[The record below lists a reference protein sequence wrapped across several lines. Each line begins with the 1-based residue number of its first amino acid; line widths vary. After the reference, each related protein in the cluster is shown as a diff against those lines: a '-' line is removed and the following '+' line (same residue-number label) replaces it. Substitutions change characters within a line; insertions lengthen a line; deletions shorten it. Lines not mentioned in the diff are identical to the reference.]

1 VDELLQPDEKVIYR
15 AKPAWRAI
23 LLMTG
28 AGIGIALVMHVI
40 PGIWG
45 GDWLC
50 PAGLLALLFAGFLVG
65 AKSIAASATAA
76 LVTDRRV
83 LYRQGVSVETS
94 ILDRADIVQVEMLED
109 EVPIAGVRLRDRQ
122 GETVDVRLL
131 ASPRRFKETLLGN
144 PDAATAPQTLRG
156 ALLFVVAF
164 TVAAFAAFNIFL
176 LVMIYGFAWPLSE
189 LFGLLRETLGGT
201 EDLRYIL
208 LSKALA
214 VAFTVLLVGP
224 LLATAA
230 IGAILGF
237 LPFLALSRCVISF
250 EEARELALILQRRFL
265 NIGEKEANGPTSY
278 LIEFTFNIWMRPLGR
293 PFTRLAE
300 SLVSWLYRRPV
311 DLPKPS
317 V

>member
-1 VDELLQPDEKVIYR
+1 MDELLQPDEKVIHR

-28 AGIGIALVMHVI
+28 GGIGIAAVMHVI

-45 GDWLC
+45 GDWRC
-50 PAGLLALLFAGFLVG
+50 PAGLLTLFFAGFLVG

-76 LVTDRRV
+76 LVTDCRV
-83 LYRQGVSVETS
+83 LYRHGVSVETV

-131 ASPRRFKETLLGN
+131 ASPRRFREALLGN
-144 PDAATAPQTLRG
+144 PGAATAPHTPRG

-164 TVAAFAAFNIFL
+164 TVAAFAAFNLFL

-189 LFGLLRETLGGT
+189 LFGLLRETLGGA

-208 LSKALA
+208 VSKALV

-250 EEARELALILQRRFL
+250 EEARELALILRRRFL
-265 NIGEKEANGPTSY
+265 NIGEEEANGATSY

-300 SLVSWLYRRPV
+300 SLVSWLYRRPI
-311 DLPKPS
+311 DLPQPS